1 MSYYYSKSTDGQ
13 FPIGLYS
20 FYQTL
25 YPQRSESYI
34 NFIFSTPYKEF
45 PICIT
50 GYSDGEIH
58 ADICS
63 IAGKLHYKGETESC
77 IFGCDYNV
85 DKKERNSPLGAAIL
99 KKILKDSTHFAL
111 GPNINGMS
119 YKIHIIYKE
128 KHFANCDVYMRLN
141 ICNLGTL
148 GKFLM
153 KGVVNKYYSLYCSN
167 PIDTNYQLRNSI
179 FNLIKDTSEFSNV
192 IEYEKKWMKN
202 EVLEFDRSLAFLQWR
217 YFKAPHHYFF
227 YEIRDIKNSLQGY
240 AVYRAVKFRW
250 FMPAWT
256 LVDCRWKNNDVLEDI
271 LNFTILT
278 GRKSR
283 LPFTIVSNS
292 MISYNKMFTKDFK
305 KIYSFPALSNYK
317 KINEVEEAM
326 ISLADSDL
334 ELNKI

>member
-1 MSYYYSKSTDGQ
+1 MLYNYSKLTNGQ
-13 FPIGLYS
+13 IPIDFYS
-20 FYQTL
+20 FYKTL
-25 YPQRSESYI
+25 YPHRPKSYL
-34 NFIFSTPYKEF
+34 NFIFSTPYAVF
-45 PICIT
+45 PICIV
-50 GYSDGEIH
+50 GYSNGELH

-111 GPNINGMS
+111 GPEINGVS
-119 YKIHIIYKE
+119 YKMHIIYKE
-128 KHFANCDVYMRLN
+128 RHFANCDVYLRPNMYS
-141 ICNLGTL
+141 IYTL
-148 GKFLM
+148 GKFLV
-153 KGVVNKYYSLYCSN
+153 KGITNKYYSLHGSS
-167 PIDTNYQLRNSI
+167 PVDSNYQLRSSI
-179 FNLIKDTSEFSNV
+179 FNLIKDTSEFSNA

-227 YEIRDIKNSLQGY
+227 YEVRDIKNCLQGY

-256 LVDCRWKNNDVLEDI
+256 LVDCRWKSTDVLEDI
-271 LNFTILT
+271 LKFTIIT

-292 MISYNKMFTKDFK
+292 IKSHNKIFTKDFK

-317 KINEVEEAM
+317 KIDEVEEAM

-334 ELNKI
+334 ELNKM

>member
-1 MSYYYSKSTDGQ
+1 MSYNYYKSTDGQ

-25 YPQRSESYI
+25 YPQRPESYI
-34 NFIFSTPYKEF
+34 KFILSTPYKEF
-45 PICIT
+45 PICIA
-50 GYSDGEIH
+50 GYSNDEIH
-58 ADICS
+58 AGICS
-63 IAGKLHYKGETESC
+63 IVGKLLYKEEAESC

-99 KKILKDSTHFAL
+99 KKLLKDSTHFAL
-111 GPNINGMS
+111 GPNINGVS
-119 YKIHIIYKE
+119 YKMHLIYKE
-128 KHFANCDVYMRLN
+128 IHFANCDVYLRLN
-141 ICNLGTL
+141 VYNLYSL
-148 GKFLM
+148 GKVLV
-153 KGVVNKYYSLYCSN
+153 KGINNKYYSLYCSN
-167 PIDTNYQLRNSI
+167 PVGSKYQLRNSI
-179 FNLIKDTSEFSNV
+179 FNLIKDISEFSNA
-192 IEYEKKWMKN
+192 IEYEKKWMKK
-202 EVLEFDRSLAFLQWR
+202 EVLEFDRSLAYLQWR

-227 YEIRDIKNSLQGY
+227 YEVRDIKNCLQGY
-240 AVYRAVKFRW
+240 AVYRAIKFRW

-292 MISYNKMFTKDFK
+292 MESYNEMFTNKFK

-317 KINEVEEAM
+317 RIHEVEEAM
-326 ISLADSDL
+326 INLADSDL
-334 ELNKI
+334 ELNKM